1 MGFQQGLSGL
11 NASAKNLDVIGHN
24 IANSQTTGF
33 KASRTEFAAMVAT
46 AIGSA
51 GGNNSGIGVEV
62 EAIAQQFNQGNIT
75 VTGNGL
81 DVAINGDGFFTLRQ
95 PDGSLAYTRAGDF
108 KLDTAGNV
116 VTNSGGKVMGYPTDP
131 ITGQRTSSSPQPL
144 SFPTS
149 APIPARQT
157 TSITTNF
164 NLDARVSDA
173 RGNPGATP
181 PVAATPRSTYGT
193 SLNVYDSQ
201 GVATPLN
208 FYFEK
213 NGANTWD
220 VYTQL
225 DDLTTAPPTVP
236 SVEGRIIF
244 DQAGK
249 IAASIEPHPLA
260 TPGGADPTLTQPD
273 DFPTQFTYRYYGV
286 DEQGVMAIRETV
298 LSFANPT
305 DAWDFTYS
313 DAPANT
319 LVSSARLKSNL
330 VDYAAGTS
338 PAGGT
343 FNPTITLPPTA
354 AGDVPPAA
362 GTQAFSLGLLV
373 DPAPVNPNSP
383 PATGSNP
390 APDAFPVTLDLNNIS
405 QFGTKFA
412 VSELTQDGYTSGE
425 LTGIN
430 IGNDGVIMTRY
441 SNGVT
446 RSEGQFALASF
457 RNTQGLSEI
466 GGNNWVE
473 TYASGQPVYGAP
485 TDGAF
490 GALRSGAL
498 EDSNVDLTAE
508 LVNMMTAQRAYQANA
523 QTIKTQDQVMSTLVN
538 LR

>member
-33 KASRTEFAAMVAT
+33 KSSRTEFAAMVAT

-51 GGNNSGIGVEV
+51 GGLNSGIGVEV

-75 VTGNGL
+75 VTGNSL
-81 DVAINGDGFFTLRQ
+81 DVAINGDGFFTLQQ

-108 KLDTAGNV
+108 KLDTEGNV
-116 VTNSGGKVMGYPTDP
+116 ITNSGGKVMGYPTDP
-131 ITGQRTSSSPQPL
+131 VTGQRTSSAPQPL

-149 APIPARQT
+149 APIPAKQT
-157 TSITTNF
+157 TTVTATF
-164 NLDARVSDA
+164 NLDARAPDA
-173 RGNPGATP
+173 AGNPTATP

-201 GVATPLN
+201 GVAKPVNL
-208 FYFEK
+208 YFEK

-220 VYTQL
+220 VYDQL
-225 DDLTTAPPTVP
+225 DDPTAVPPV
-236 SVEGRIIF
+236 V
-244 DQAGK
+244 
-249 IAASIEPHPLA
+249 A
-260 TPGGADPTLTQPD
+260 TPIGQ
-273 DFPTQFTYRYYGV
+273 
-286 DEQGVMAIRETV
+286 I
-298 LSFANPT
+298 
-305 DAWDFTYS
+305 
-313 DAPANT
+313 
-319 LVSSARLKSNL
+319 
-330 VDYAAGTS
+330 
-338 PAGGT
+338 T
-343 FNPTITLPPTA
+343 FDNNGNIV
-354 AGDVPPAA
+354 GPAA
-362 GTQAFSLGLLV
+362 T
-373 DPAPVNPNSP
+373 P
-383 PATGSNP
+383 PATGFTLPLTVTPTPPNP
-390 APDAFPVTLDLNNIS
+390 NNLPTYTVDINLDGVT